1 MRLTLPSVGHLL
13 NHPPAG
19 VSNHLAHSLLGFI
32 CSSCPPHQP
41 TLQAGKSLRLR
52 GWNMWGACRKI
63 TQAISP
69 LLSQQD
75 SRGQA
80 GQQRPSSLG
89 LVFDGSPGG
98 RSTGW
103 VLDKGLEGAE
113 MEAAVPVRLWVW
125 GKYRSGWSG
134 LDETKR
140 RWEQDKDKSSSVL
153 CDTRQTFG
161 PFGSWFHFHLLR
173 VIALVHY
180 AK

>member
-1 MRLTLPSVGHLL
+1 MEPSTRTGRCEAHFAFCGTSSEPPPSRGFQSPGSFPPRFHLQL
-13 NHPPAG
+13 
-19 VSNHLAHSLLGFI
+19 VSTP
-32 CSSCPPHQP
+32 SSHITGGQ
-41 TLQAGKSLRLR
+41 TIGKSLKLR

-63 TQAISP
+63 TQAITP

-75 SRGQA
+75 IRGQA

-125 GKYRSGWSG
+125 GKYRFGWSG

-140 RWEQDKDKSSSVL
+140 RWE
-153 CDTRQTFG
+153 
-161 PFGSWFHFHLLR
+161 
-173 VIALVHY
+173 
-180 AK
+180 